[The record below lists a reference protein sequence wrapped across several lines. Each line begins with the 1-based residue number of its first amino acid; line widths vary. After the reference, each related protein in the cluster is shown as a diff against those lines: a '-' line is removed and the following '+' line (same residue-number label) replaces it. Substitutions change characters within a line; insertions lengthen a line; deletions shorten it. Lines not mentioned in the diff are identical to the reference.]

1 MSGQATAALA
11 VACSVVC
18 ACISVYYARA
28 AAPPSSPSSLLA
40 NNKAKAP
47 TLAAKKR
54 VVRLATLDAGDVPRA
69 LRPSFYFTEIG
80 RFKHSTLFDDAPSV
94 FSVLDKLQ
102 TYITSWLASHEPLC
116 PTTIVPCSGTAN
128 ATVHVSTENTEVLQL
143 CSIFNYS
150 DHSDRQ
156 LVLGS
161 GVRVMGGVFDVS
173 EGSIFIGANTVI
185 EPHVYIKGPAII
197 GESCTLRHGAYLRG
211 DVLIGDRVVL
221 RCEVKHAL
229 IMDRAEL
236 CHPGYCGDS
245 LCGYKSHFANQVST
259 ANLTL
264 LAPSSGT
271 GVCIDVDGVTYD
283 TGRRKIGVILGDRS
297 QLGCNV
303 ATDPCTLLG
312 PNTSVYALTRLNKG
326 VYGPNELVKNKPME
340 TGVIERAPLR
350 S

>member
-1 MSGQATAALA
+1 MSGPAPATAALA
-11 VACSVVC
+11 AACSVVC
-18 ACISVYYARA
+18 ACISVYYTHA
-28 AAPPSSPSSLLA
+28 AAQQPATTSSPA
-40 NNKAKAP
+40 KNNAQVP
-47 TLAAKKR
+47 TLAKKKH
-54 VVRLATLDAGDVPRA
+54 VVRLATLAAADVPQV
-69 LRPSFYFTEIG
+69 LRPSFYFTEIAQFTH
-80 RFKHSTLFDDAPSV
+80 RAIFDNAPSV
-94 FSVLDKLQ
+94 FNVLDKLQ
-102 TYITSWLASHEPLC
+102 AYITSWLASQTLER
-116 PTTIVPCSGTAN
+116 PTSIMPCTGADD
-128 ATVHVSTENTEVLQL
+128 ATVHVSTENTAVLQH

-150 DHSDRQ
+150 SHPDRQ
-156 LVLGS
+156 LVLES

-173 EGSIFIGANTVI
+173 EGSIFVGANTVI

-197 GESCTLRHGAYLRG
+197 GEGCTLRHGAYLRG
-211 DVLIGDRVVL
+211 DVLIGDHVVL

-264 LAPSSGT
+264 LAPSAGT

-283 TGRRKIGVILGDRS
+283 TGRRKIGVVLGDRS
-297 QLGCNV
+297 QLGCNA

-326 VYGPNELVKNKPME
+326 VYGPNELIKTSPWR
-340 TGVIERAPLR
+340 TASLR
-350 S
+350 